1 MKGFAIGL
9 IMKVRV
15 FGTLQW
21 CILSQ
26 LLGNSIGEKCVFL
39 SAFFLHLVKSI
50 FSGFVYLVL
59 SGRVQIMMDFHT
71 NAVTRQGE

>member
-1 MKGFAIGL
+1 MEIIILFFYLNKTHFHMKDFAIGL

-39 SAFFLHLVKSI
+39 SAIFLH
-50 FSGFVYLVL
+50 
-59 SGRVQIMMDFHT
+59 
-71 NAVTRQGE
+71 

>member
-1 MKGFAIGL
+1 MKRFAIGL

-26 LLGNSIGEKCVFL
+26 LLGNSIGEKCVF
-39 SAFFLHLVKSI
+39 
-50 FSGFVYLVL
+50 
-59 SGRVQIMMDFHT
+59 
-71 NAVTRQGE
+71 

>member
-39 SAFFLHLVKSI
+39 SAIFLH
-50 FSGFVYLVL
+50 
-59 SGRVQIMMDFHT
+59 
-71 NAVTRQGE
+71 